1 MRDQHPYPHENNGR
15 QPARPDIIRT
25 TSPAAVTAPLPPR
38 QSGLDGEFFAS
49 FAQLPIQR
57 GQGTVVRTPEIHE
70 FFDAQQTLRSLRQ
83 QIDDLQT
90 QVDQATADGH
100 ETGLSEGRSEAAREF
115 AGHLTR
121 IEQEVSTFF
130 SNAENT
136 IADLAVRVAETII
149 GEVGGSN
156 ADYLAIS
163 KALSAHIDREAFI
176 VHASADSVQVVK
188 RALADLK
195 TRMPHARLPVAKLDN
210 RLPPG
215 RALLVTRF
223 GSVDLD
229 VHSQLKA
236 IRENLAN
243 ADRDRAPEQQP
254 DLSADDQS
262 GPGQRGSDHRASG
275 G

>member
-1 MRDQHPYPHENNGR
+1 MRDQHPFRHDSHGGPR
-15 QPARPDIIRT
+15 MMRADVA
-25 TSPAAVTAPLPPR
+25 SPPQQADLHPSIPPR
-38 QSGLDGEFFAS
+38 QSGLSGAFFES

-57 GQGTVVRTPEIHE
+57 GQGPLVRTPEIRE
-70 FFDAQQTLRSLRQ
+70 IFDAQQTLRDLHQ
-83 QIDDLQT
+83 QINELQG
-90 QVDQATADGH
+90 QIDQATADAH
-100 ETGLSEGRSEAAREF
+100 ETGLLEGRSEAAREF

-121 IEQEVSTFF
+121 IEQDVGTFF
-130 SNAENT
+130 SSAEKT
-136 IADLAVRVAETII
+136 IADLAVRVADTII

-163 KALSAHIDREAFI
+163 RALSANIDREAFI
-176 VHASADSVQVVK
+176 VHASADSVQVVR

-195 TRMPHARLPVAKLDN
+195 ARQPHARLPVAKLDN

-215 RALLVTRF
+215 RAVLVTRF

-243 ADRDRAPEQQP
+243 ADRDLAPGVRTP

-262 GPGQRGSDHRASG
+262 GHG